1 MIQVGDLVM
10 SENSGKVG
18 IVIGRYDQYVNYW
31 YVAFHDSTYSV
42 HISKLKHL
50 EKKLATKSN

>member
-18 IVIGRYDQYVNYW
+18 IVLGQYNQYGYDITNYW
-31 YVAFHDSTYSV
+31 YVMFHDSTYSI
-42 HISKLKHL
+42 HTSKLKLL
-50 EKKLATKSN
+50 ETK